1 MREERKLNKAI
12 ERDGVNTQSEILEEL
27 KRCYPQ
33 YVKQSEAKRE
43 PNKKRRIAIISS
55 IAAVAA
61 SVAIVVPCAVLLP
74 NKGDDGKNNDNNSY
88 RYCSQNEYS
97 VERYQYTL
105 REYSETRGGNIL
117 YFDWY
122 GIAEECFTTCYTSNV
137 DNEILC
143 VEEYAF
149 LVDSEEAINFSVTK
163 SNVYLSKFDAT
174 LNSCKDEKYIDN
186 HTVKWSV
193 VDDEAAC
200 IFEDNG
206 YRYFI
211 RIDQGQDENRLFEL
225 AAELLGTK

>member
-12 ERDGVNTQSEILEEL
+12 ERDGVDTQSEILEEL

-33 YVKQSEAKRE
+33 YVRQAEVKRE
-43 PNKKRRIAIISS
+43 PNKRRRIAVISS

-74 NKGDDGKNNDNNSY
+74 NKGDDGKSGNNGY
-88 RYCSQNEYS
+88 RYCAQGEYS
-97 VERYQYTL
+97 KNVSDYTL
-105 REYSETRGGNIL
+105 GEYSKNRGGNIL

-122 GIAEECFTTCYTSNV
+122 EIAEDRLTYCYTSNV

-143 VEEYAF
+143 VEESAF
-149 LVDSEEAINFSVTK
+149 LVDSEEAINLSVTK
-163 SNVYLSKFDAT
+163 SNVYLNKFDAT
-174 LNSCKDEKYIDN
+174 LNNCKSEQYIDN
-186 HTVKWSV
+186 HTVKWNV
-193 VDDEAAC
+193 NEDAAVC

-211 RIDQGQDENRLFEL
+211 QIEPGQDENRLFEL